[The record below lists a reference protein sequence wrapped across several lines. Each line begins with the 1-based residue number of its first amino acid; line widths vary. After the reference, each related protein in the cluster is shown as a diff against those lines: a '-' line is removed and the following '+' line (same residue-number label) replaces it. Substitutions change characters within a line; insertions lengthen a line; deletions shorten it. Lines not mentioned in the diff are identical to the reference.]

1 MKFKYKAV
9 RTNGE
14 SYEDVA
20 DFKDKYTLYQELKKG
35 GETVLYAKEVKAATA
50 LFSLDLSLIM
60 GHVPM
65 QEKISFAR
73 NLGSMIEAGLSLN
86 RALNVILKQS
96 TSKSFKTIVAAL
108 IEEINRGKELS
119 FALQTFPKI
128 FPSLFISMVRAGEAS
143 GTVAG
148 SLKMVANQMESSYLL
163 KKKVRGAMIYPTI
176 IICLI
181 ATVAVL
187 MLIYVVPTLA
197 SVFKDLGSEL
207 PFSTRMILGSS
218 DFLKTHWKIMAP
230 ILALLLVGFIMLMKT
245 KRGRYVIEI
254 LFLNFPIIKHLVR
267 EINSARTTR
276 TLSALLSAGVDVIQS
291 MEITKDVVQNSH
303 YKVVIDQAK
312 AEIQKGNPISQVFS
326 SHEKLY
332 PPFVGEMISVGEETG
347 KLGTML
353 GNIAVYYEGE
363 VDQKTKN
370 LSTIIEPILMI
381 FIGTAVGFFAYSML
395 TPIYSI
401 IGNIQ

>member
-9 RTNGE
+9 RANGE

-35 GETVLYAKEVKAATA
+35 GETVLYAKEVKMAGSI
-50 LFSLDLSLIM
+50 FSLDLSLIM
-60 GHVPM
+60 GRVPM

-86 RALNVILKQS
+86 RSLNVILKQS
-96 TSKSFKTIVAAL
+96 TNKSFKTIVTQL

-128 FPSLFISMVRAGEAS
+128 FPPLFISMVRAGEAS

-148 SLKMVANQMESSYLL
+148 SLKMVANQMESSYTL

-181 ATVAVL
+181 AVVAVL

-218 DFLKTHWKIMAP
+218 DFLKANWRIMLP
-230 ILALLLVGFIMLMKT
+230 VILLLMGGLVGLMKT
-245 KRGRYVIEI
+245 KKGRWVVEV

-276 TLSALLSAGVDVIQS
+276 TLSALLSAGVDVIQA
-291 MEITKDVVQNSH
+291 MDITKDVVQNSH
-303 YKVVIDQAK
+303 YKTVIDQAK

-326 SHEKLY
+326 AHEKLY

-347 KLGTML
+347 KLGGML
-353 GNIAVYYEGE
+353 SNIAIYYETE

-370 LSTIIEPILMI
+370 LSTIIEPILMV